1 VVEYLPGTLEGL
13 GSIGTSERERQKNR
27 GWGGGERKRERERK
41 KRKINKI
48 KAKEIGAL
56 PLDRFSLKAPPWMTT
71 SVLITVIC
79 QDCDLKTERVTG
91 QY

>member
-1 VVEYLPGTLEGL
+1 
-13 GSIGTSERERQKNR
+13 
-27 GWGGGERKRERERK
+27 
-41 KRKINKI
+41 
-48 KAKEIGAL
+48 
-56 PLDRFSLKAPPWMTT
+56 MTT